1 MLDLQNIV
9 FNEAIA
15 CEIQL
20 QGKNTLIFC
29 SVYRSPNS
37 TEENDIGLHNLL
49 YTLSTQAQGNLVITG
64 DFNYPNI
71 DWDLYRNLNDTM
83 DKEFRFLEIVKDC
96 FLFQHVN
103 KPTRGRGTNIPSI
116 LDLVLTDEENL
127 LDTLEHEAPLGK
139 SDHAML
145 NIKIRCTGSEETSSI
160 TRWNYDKGNYEKMKE
175 IFNTAINTHYLDQE
189 QTVDDMWNK
198 ILELYNRA
206 IEECIPR
213 KKNKSRSWKGKVPL
227 DRDALALI
235 KRKDRLWKK
244 CIRSRDEQAYT
255 EYCRVR
261 NKVRRLTRK
270 AQSIYEKSVAKQA
283 KTNPKNFGAMQQE
296 NQNTKLGYQT
306 YQYLETLRVK
316 I

>member
-1 MLDLQNIV
+1 MGPESRKSGQEKQRQTNIKNRINIWTTNADVLTNEKILELKTRLQEEQPHIIAITEVRPKNWKHEISLAQYKLPGYNMEGINLDEDVGRGMLIYIKDTMRYNMLDLQNIV

-127 LDTLEHEAPLGK
+127 LDTLEH
-139 SDHAML
+139 
-145 NIKIRCTGSEETSSI
+145 
-160 TRWNYDKGNYEKMKE
+160 WNMK
-175 IFNTAINTHYLDQE
+175 HH
-189 QTVDDMWNK
+189 
-198 ILELYNRA
+198 
-206 IEECIPR
+206 
-213 KKNKSRSWKGKVPL
+213 
-227 DRDALALI
+227 
-235 KRKDRLWKK
+235 
-244 CIRSRDEQAYT
+244 
-255 EYCRVR
+255 
-261 NKVRRLTRK
+261 
-270 AQSIYEKSVAKQA
+270 
-283 KTNPKNFGAMQQE
+283 
-296 NQNTKLGYQT
+296 
-306 YQYLETLRVK
+306 
-316 I
+316 